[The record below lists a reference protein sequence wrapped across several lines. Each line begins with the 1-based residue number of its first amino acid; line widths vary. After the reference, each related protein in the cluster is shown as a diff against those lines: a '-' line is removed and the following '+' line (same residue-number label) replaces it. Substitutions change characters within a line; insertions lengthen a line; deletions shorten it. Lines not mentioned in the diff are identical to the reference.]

1 MRSDGTIKKASLSR
15 RACWETQIMHNT
27 TGKANS
33 YFYYRWQCRIVMAV
47 AGGDKLT
54 RTGQKRQSSLSG
66 FICTQVQ
73 LNSSSK
79 TGVWRTGS
87 LSSRSALSSLLHS
100 SGSTF
105 LLPVATFNTLARGH
119 LQPTASLTSDFKF
132 TPKNVPRASASVFI
146 WHNGLEY
153 IIREVGRERARRGSF
168 SSVLTTNRVVLGV
181 SPRRQRA
188 AALLW
193 LSSAAGFLMHG
204 ASLLHQIPD
213 WNDLTCLFGGGHA
226 MCAQAR
232 SRRPVEMKDES
243 ESSDGQIWF
252 CSVWEHLK

>member
-105 LLPVATFNTLARGH
+105 LLPVVTFNTLVADICSRQLLSLLISSSPQKMCPAPPPASSSGIMGLNTLSEKLAGSVHGGEVSQVFSPPIVWCSVSLLAGRGQQRSSGY
-119 LQPTASLTSDFKF
+119 LQPPVSWCTAPLC
-132 TPKNVPRASASVFI
+132 
-146 WHNGLEY
+146 Y
-153 IIREVGRERARRGSF
+153 IKSQIEMTWPVY
-168 SSVLTTNRVVLGV
+168 L
-181 SPRRQRA
+181 
-188 AALLW
+188 
-193 LSSAAGFLMHG
+193 AGGM
-204 ASLLHQIPD
+204 Q
-213 WNDLTCLFGGGHA
+213 CV
-226 MCAQAR
+226 
-232 SRRPVEMKDES
+232 RRPAVA
-243 ESSDGQIWF
+243 GR
-252 CSVWEHLK
+252 